1 MARVGLKGAW
11 LEAARLSRHRAH
23 SLLSRVFVAT
33 KERTC
38 VLLCDVSSSSSSSS
52 NDNPPNDEWTERI
65 IIPWK
70 REEEERRQR
79 HLHHLFVCVIFF
91 ISFHLQC
98 VSLRVSECVFAD
110 LCATTEFL
118 SLLFWSSEVS
128 VCVSTVR
135 VCVCVHHLLI
145 LHCETRRKRRPSL
158 SLSLARLCVS
168 AWFGLSPKKCFL
180 IEITC
185 CTVCRHRE
193 NFPIFSVSGTHSLS
207 PFSHCWCGLLL
218 WLLLQFGD
226 FKFVSIVRWR
236 LAWCTVCQA
245 KEKRREKKK
254 KEEAQWGSPTP
265 HTHTQNPLQQQP
277 SSISILFL
285 LQFALWANAKWVLP
299 PLSIFQTNN
308 KTVEGIISQ
317 V

>member
-38 VLLCDVSSSSSSSS
+38 VLLYDVSSSSSSSS

-118 SLLFWSSEVS
+118 SFSSFGQVKS
-128 VCVSTVR
+128 VCVYLLCMS
-135 VCVCVHHLLI
+135 VCVCIIFWFSTVKQEEKEDLL
-145 LHCETRRKRRPSL
+145 SL
-158 SLSLARLCVS
+158 SLSLDSVCLRGLDCHPKSVFWLRLLAALCVV
-168 AWFGLSPKKCFL
+168 
-180 IEITC
+180 IERI
-185 CTVCRHRE
+185 
-193 NFPIFSVSGTHSLS
+193 FPFSVFQGHTRCHRSVTAGVASFSDYYYNLVISSLCPSSVGDLLGALCARQKKREERRRRRRRRSGVH
-207 PFSHCWCGLLL
+207 P
-218 WLLLQFGD
+218 
-226 FKFVSIVRWR
+226 
-236 LAWCTVCQA
+236 
-245 KEKRREKKK
+245 
-254 KEEAQWGSPTP
+254 P
-265 HTHTQNPLQQQP
+265 HTHTPKIP
-277 SSISILFL
+277 YSSSRAASRFSS
-285 LQFALWANAKWVLP
+285 FSNLP
-299 PLSIFQTNN
+299 FGQTQS
-308 KTVEGIISQ
+308 EYYHH
-317 V
+317 